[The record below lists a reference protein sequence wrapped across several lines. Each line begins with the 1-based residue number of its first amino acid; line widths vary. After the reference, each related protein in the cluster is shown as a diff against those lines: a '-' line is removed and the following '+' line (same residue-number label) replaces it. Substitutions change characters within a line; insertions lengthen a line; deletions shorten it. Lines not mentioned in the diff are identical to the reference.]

1 MIKHFYTLNEFPL
14 EETGCLG
21 RLYYLVAAQAP
32 NFLTQPLSRTQS
44 VKSSWYPTTHLAIL
58 VWLTGHHATPLVNK
72 YFHPTLP
79 SEAELPLGVASILK
93 MCLCTSSVHHILSLI
108 ATSSINNSGLVFI
121 CVKIMNV
128 FIGGEE
134 ISKLAVYS
142 SEKYHS
148 SQSAAYLRIYQNF
161 SLKTTPLKNT
171 FSKLLPQKIFFP
183 NCSLKKYISKFF
195 WKNGSFKNYI
205 FKIFS

>member
-1 MIKHFYTLNEFPL
+1 
-14 EETGCLG
+14 
-21 RLYYLVAAQAP
+21 
-32 NFLTQPLSRTQS
+32 
-44 VKSSWYPTTHLAIL
+44 
-58 VWLTGHHATPLVNK
+58 
-72 YFHPTLP
+72 
-79 SEAELPLGVASILK
+79 
-93 MCLCTSSVHHILSLI
+93 
-108 ATSSINNSGLVFI
+108 
-121 CVKIMNV
+121 MNV

-161 SLKTTPLKNT
+161 SLKTAPLKNL

-205 FKIFS
+205 FKIFSLKNCSFKKYIFKIAFLNKINLIALIYSLLESSDSSEKEKSLKL